1 MKLYELTESYF
12 NLLNVLEQD
21 VEQEHV
27 EEALAMLDDEF
38 DTKAENIAKVL
49 KTLEAS
55 REALK
60 NEKQRINTRQKSI
73 EKNIDNLKSY
83 LYQNMKNLNKKKV
96 KSDLFNINIRKN
108 PPKLVIKNE
117 RDIPDA
123 YWVEQPPKLDRRM
136 LLEDLK
142 NEEFPDFKGA
152 RIEQGESLSIN

>member
-12 NLLNVLEQD
+12 NLLNILEQD
-21 VEQEHV
+21 VEQEHI

-49 KTLEAS
+49 KSLEAS
-55 REALK
+55 AEALK
-60 NEKQRINTRQKSI
+60 NEKKRINTRQKAI

-117 RDIPDA
+117 RDIPKA

-142 NEEFPDFKGA
+142 NEDYPDFKGA

>member
-1 MKLYELTESYF
+1 MKLYEVSESYF
-12 NLLNVLEQD
+12 NLLNLLEQD
-21 VEQEHV
+21 VEQEHI

-49 KTLEAS
+49 KSLEAS
-55 REALK
+55 AMALK
-60 NEKQRINTRQKSI
+60 NEKQRINTRQKAI

-123 YWVEQPPKLDRRM
+123 YWVEQPPKLDKRM

-142 NEEFPDFKGA
+142 NEDYPDFKGA